1 MKTSL
6 KSRVSGAPTVRP
18 MGITGKETPEA
29 LLEDKFPAFAG
40 RQVREAY
47 SLMRTTVREGAAT
60 FLTLSGAMTPAG
72 IHSSCI
78 IPLIERGMIDAIT
91 TTGANLYHDA
101 HRVIGHA
108 VHEIDPNSGDLEL
121 RKARCIR
128 IYDLAFPEQALLDCD
143 RVFSAMLQK
152 PQFQKRMSTAEL
164 HRLLGE
170 EMDALE
176 RVLGVKESSL
186 LATAYRHK
194 VPIYVGA
201 VQDGSIFLNVVKLR
215 ALLGEEFRCEV
226 DPILDVYEMS
236 ALQHYCQKTLGKR
249 LAVWML
255 GGGVPKNYTLQ
266 GEPLLGQI
274 FDIPTRGF
282 DIDVQICVDVADN
295 GALSPATAAEGH
307 TWGKTSAQSVQ
318 TGSVSC
324 RADVTAVMP
333 FITYALLSDPKM
345 KKRGLALADHT
356 ARAHAVLDAEVKKR
370 RTALLRSLDFEGV
383 TETARRPS
391 KGRKAPA
398 TRATKKTRAAK
409 NTRAAK
415 KTRATKKPR
424 QR

>member
-1 MKTSL
+1 MKKTL
-6 KSRVSGAPTVRP
+6 ASRVSAAPKVRP
-18 MGITGKETPEA
+18 AAISGKEKTHD
-29 LLEDKFPAFAG
+29 LLMAAFPAYAG

-47 SLMRTTVREGAAT
+47 SLMRATVKEGAAT

-72 IHSSCI
+72 IHSSSI
-78 IPLIERGMIDAIT
+78 IPLIERGLIDAIT

-108 VHEIDPNSGDLEL
+108 VHEIDPHSGDLEL
-121 RKARCIR
+121 RQARCIR

-143 RVFSAMLQK
+143 RVFSAMLRK
-152 PQFQKRMSTAEL
+152 PEFQKRMGTAEL
-164 HRLLGE
+164 HRLLGK

-176 RVLGVKESSL
+176 RRLGVKQPSL
-186 LATAYRHK
+186 LSTAYRHD
-194 VPIYVGA
+194 VPIFVGA

-236 ALQHYCQKTLGKR
+236 ALQHYCQSQLKKK

-307 TWGKTSAQSVQ
+307 TWGKTSAESVQ
-318 TGSVSC
+318 TGSVYC

-333 FITYALLSDPKM
+333 FIAHALLGDPKM
-345 KKRGLALADHT
+345 KKRGLRLATHLDRARQLLDREVQKRRSALLSTLDFAGVSPSKS
-356 ARAHAVLDAEVKKR
+356 ASRKRVSSAKPSRKRATPTKKR
-370 RTALLRSLDFEGV
+370 TGASSS
-383 TETARRPS
+383 RRRR
-391 KGRKAPA
+391 G
-398 TRATKKTRAAK
+398 
-409 NTRAAK
+409 
-415 KTRATKKPR
+415 
-424 QR
+424 